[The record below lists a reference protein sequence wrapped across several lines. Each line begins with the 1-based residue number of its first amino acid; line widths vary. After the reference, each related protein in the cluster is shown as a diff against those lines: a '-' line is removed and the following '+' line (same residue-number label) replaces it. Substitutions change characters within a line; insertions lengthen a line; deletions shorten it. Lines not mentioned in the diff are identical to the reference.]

1 MWYMHDAGMGW
12 WMLFGGIGM
21 LAFLGAVI
29 VLTVWGIRKLSDR
42 GDSEPKTDAKRD
54 PLEIAKERYAK
65 GEISKEEFEQIK
77 KDLS

>member
-1 MWYMHDAGMGW
+1 MGW
-12 WMLFGGIGM
+12 AMVFSGLLWV
-21 LAFLGAVI
+21 AFLAAVI
-29 VLTVWGIRKLSDR
+29 VLAVWGIRKLTER
-42 GDSEPKTDAKRD
+42 EDSEPKTDAKRD

>member
-12 WMLFGGIGM
+12 WMLFSGLLW
-21 LAFLGAVI
+21 LAFLAAVI
-29 VLTVWGIRKLSDR
+29 VLAVWGFRRLSDR